1 MNQYMTHQSRSK
13 DEAYHL
19 AQVIPDHIPSSEY
32 SRIKTRML
40 CHLFEQQVF
49 PHLQNGKTYGVKLD
63 IRQEPFRSYSI
74 RSEGTQIDMRVT
86 MYPADQRIIEFV
98 DYRPMNWMTLSQTA
112 MEEIR
117 HRLSSWWRRPIK
129 TRLYLWR
136 LWLDGVERRH
146 FGYTFDRRGHK

>member
-19 AQVIPDHIPSSEY
+19 AQVIPDHVPSSEY

-63 IRQEPFRSYSI
+63 IRQEPFRSYNI
-74 RSEGTQIDMRVT
+74 LSEGTQIDMRVT
-86 MYPADQRIIEFV
+86 MYQADQRIIEFV

-112 MEEIR
+112 MEEIK
-117 HRLSSWWRRPIK
+117 HASIYGAYGWMGLN
-129 TRLYLWR
+129 
-136 LWLDGVERRH
+136 GVILGIHLIVEDTNDLH
-146 FGYTFDRRGHK
+146 SQPVV